1 MNVMKPEERLAELLA
16 LPASER
22 VEIAQELLASLDPT
36 TDPGS
41 AEAWVA
47 EIERRVRKV
56 DAGAA
61 ALATWPEVRARLL
74 ARIRTR

>member
-1 MNVMKPEERLAELLA
+1 MNVMTPEDRLAELLA

-41 AEAWVA
+41 AEEWVS
-47 EIERRVRKV
+47 EIERRVREV
-56 DAGAA
+56 DSGTAV
-61 ALATWPEVRARLL
+61 LAKWPDVRARLL